1 MGYIDIEDALQQ
13 LLNAAAFNACARPLP
28 ASFSTPHVCV
38 GLLNAADAN
47 RAQGL
52 YNVAFDCRASDY
64 AGAVALQNSVADWA
78 RGLEGQDIGGKP
90 CHQIDSILVQRAQPD
105 SANEGV
111 ILGTVSVGF
120 RVRIAD

>member
-13 LLNAAAFNACARPLP
+13 MLVAASYNACARPLP
-28 ASFSTPHVCV
+28 AAFTTPHVCV

-47 RAQGL
+47 IAQGI
-52 YNVAFDCRASDY
+52 YNVAFDCRADTE
-64 AGAVALQNSVADWA
+64 AETVALQNSVADWA
-78 RGLEGQDIGGKP
+78 RKLEGCDIGGKP
-90 CHQIDSILVQRAQPD
+90 CHQIESIFKAATQTD
-105 SANEGV
+105 SANEGI